1 MNGSAAPLKRKR
13 VNQVRRKTAQTWF
26 VCAVLLT
33 GLSFLVA
40 CAPPGGVNPSAQSA
54 GASPEKFSHLDPDEK
69 VAMADLLTDEG
80 EQLLGFTTLND
91 AWGKFSEALQANP
104 GNERARLWK
113 ELLRPL
119 FEMKGIYARVKPL
132 YMKNGGAARYQKL
145 LEIATQD
152 STPEY
157 RRFLTEGPNDI
168 DTDAK
173 FREWVDRGIV
183 TLDNLRN
190 YLNANKDRSYSLRA
204 PVHFISGKKAS
215 KPEDAGRCTALK
227 IMASTFS
234 GCAESGMLKFKV
246 NRADLELIQLG
257 VALQMINYSVFY
269 AFNVNPSA
277 VFEGGAGL
285 NQREFIERVMKGYDG
300 SLFEQ
305 NRLNLANSVSTDW
318 LAAQTYF
325 FRNQDSLCKHG
336 RWDEANR
343 KGFLISSGVCL
354 NIDGSLQKTNG
365 ELRMLELLVAGQPI
379 EIAQAHLERPT
390 SIHALKF
397 FNSPPKNI
405 TPFMPTS
412 FDPNGEAIAFNDS
425 AYSPYFAQGSMTD
438 IARAVSIERAE
449 KDEKTRRE
457 REAYANPQPP
467 TPPSSGETNTDSNAG
482 ASREPSA
489 AGAITGFRFTSCEAA
504 LCITVEAP
512 KAWLSQTNGAFVAA
526 DGVLKILKD
535 GKVTRELRG
544 TEIVSQPEIDMITV
558 EAGETVTMVNLKNAS
573 LEVYGGSR

>member
-1 MNGSAAPLKRKR
+1 M
-13 VNQVRRKTAQTWF
+13 
-26 VCAVLLT
+26 T

-40 CAPPGGVNPSAQSA
+40 CAPPGGIRPSSQTAE
-54 GASPEKFSHLDPDEK
+54 ASPEKYAHLDPDEK
-69 VAMADLLTDEG
+69 VAMGDLLADEG
-80 EQLLGFTTLND
+80 EQLLGFTTLNE

-132 YMKNGGAARYQKL
+132 YVKNGGVERYHRL
-145 LEIATQD
+145 LEAATKD
-152 STPEY
+152 SSPEY

-190 YLNANKDRSYSLRA
+190 YLNANKNRSHSLRA
-204 PVHFISGKKAS
+204 PVHFIAGKSS

-227 IMASTFS
+227 IMASTFT

-257 VALQMINYSVFY
+257 VAVQMINYSVFY
-269 AFNVNPSA
+269 AFNLNPSA
-277 VFEGGAGL
+277 VFEGNGGRSP
-285 NQREFIERVMKGYDG
+285 REFIERVMKGYDG
-300 SLFEQ
+300 GLLEQ
-305 NRLNLANSVSTDW
+305 HRLNLANSVSTDW

-325 FRNQDSLCKHG
+325 FQNQDQLCKNG
-336 RWDEANR
+336 RWDEGNR

-379 EIAQAHLERPT
+379 DIGLAHLERPV
-390 SIHALKF
+390 SVYPLKF

-412 FDPNGEAIAFNDS
+412 YDPQGEALAFNDS

-438 IARAVSIERAE
+438 IARATAIEKAETAE
-449 KDEKTRRE
+449 KERRE
-457 REAYANPQPP
+457 RERYETPPVSAPP
-467 TPPSSGETNTDSNAG
+467 TGDSSSG

-489 AGAITGFRFTSCEAA
+489 AGEITGFRFTSCEAA
-504 LCITVEAP
+504 TCIMVEAQ
-512 KAWLSQTNGAFVAA
+512 KAWMSQTNGAFVASE
-526 DGVLKILKD
+526 GVLKVLKD

-573 LEVYGGSR
+573 MEVYGGGR